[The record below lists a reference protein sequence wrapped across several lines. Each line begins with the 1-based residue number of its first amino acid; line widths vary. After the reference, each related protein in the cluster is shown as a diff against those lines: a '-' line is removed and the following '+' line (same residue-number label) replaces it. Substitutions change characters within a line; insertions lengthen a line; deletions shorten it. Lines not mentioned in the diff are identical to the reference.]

1 MAWTPDDL
9 TALDAAIATGALRV
23 GYADGKS
30 VTYRSLDEMIALRG
44 LIRRELGLERAPIR
58 KVYAP
63 NKGIRA
69 GGLNRDEW
77 GRSSC

>member
-1 MAWTPDDL
+1 ML
-9 TALDAAIATGALRV
+9 EAAIATGALRV

-30 VTYRSLDEMIALRG
+30 VTYRSLEEMIAVRG
-44 LIRRELGLERAPIR
+44 LIRRELGLERSPLR

-63 NKGIRA
+63 NKGTRV

-77 GRSSC
+77 SRHGC

>member
-1 MAWTPDDL
+1 MAWTQDDL
-9 TALDAAIATGALRV
+9 TALEAAIATGALRV

-30 VTYRSLDEMIALRG
+30 VTYRSLEEMAA
-44 LIRRELGLERAPIR
+44 IRSVMRRTLGLEGNPLR

-63 NKGIRA
+63 NKGTRV

-77 GRSSC
+77 NRQC